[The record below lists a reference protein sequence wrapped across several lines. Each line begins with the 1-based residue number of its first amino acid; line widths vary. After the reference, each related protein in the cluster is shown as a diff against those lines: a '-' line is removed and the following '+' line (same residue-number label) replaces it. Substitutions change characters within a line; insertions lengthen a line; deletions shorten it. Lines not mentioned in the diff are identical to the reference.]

1 VSDSDTTQS
10 GNIVGG
16 DQAGRDIHKT
26 IVNCVPGPGCQSQI
40 VVLSEKF
47 RAERAGDVKFHETIE
62 KLEHFQ
68 ARVDHE
74 PIVGVEDKLTTAGF
88 SIQQVE
94 FAKKTKELFAKKL
107 VQFQLSESAQRIQA
121 LLLAELDSRFH
132 NVIAR

>member
-1 VSDSDTTQS
+1 MSDSDTTQS